1 MNKPLRFLI
10 AIATGLVLLSAVGIA
25 GTAPQRKV
33 EVLLAS
39 GGLPAHIAAAF
50 VEPVGFQRTK
60 SGSSYV
66 FDRRS
71 HAIYLVD
78 AQQTRAEK
86 IVAVGQ
92 EPGRIILPGAF
103 DMASNGIF
111 VVADVPNRRERIQIF
126 SPAGVRLGGF
136 VLPGQAEPRVLIGGL
151 TLSGVASLQ
160 YTGNSILINE
170 PNRGGLVTEYGL
182 AGSAVRMFGTLR
194 ETGFESDRDLHL
206 AFNSG
211 IPLADPNGGFYFVFQ
226 TGRPMFRKYDR
237 DGHLLFERH
246 IEGPELDTLLSALPT
261 RWPSRAPSDG
271 TLPLVPPTIRT
282 ATVDPAGRLWI
293 GLTTPYLYQ
302 YDEVGEKIRTVQL
315 KGAGI
320 ITATS
325 LSFDGP
331 DRLLVTPGCYEFKVG

>member
-1 MNKPLRFLI
+1 MNKPLGFLV
-10 AIATGLVLLSAVGIA
+10 AIATSSVLLSVVGIA
-25 GTAPQRKV
+25 GAPTQRRV

-50 VEPVGFQRTK
+50 AEAVGFQRTK
-60 SGSSYV
+60 SGDSYV

-71 HAIYLVD
+71 HAIYVVD
-78 AQQTRAEK
+78 AKQTRAEK

-103 DMASNGIF
+103 DVAADGIF

-126 SPAGVRLGGF
+126 SPAGIRLGGF
-136 VLPGQAEPRVLIGGL
+136 VLPGQAVPRVLIGGL
-151 TLSGVASLQ
+151 TLSGVGSLQ
-160 YTGNSILINE
+160 YTGSSILINE
-170 PNRGGLVTEYGL
+170 PDRGALITEYGL
-182 AGSAVRMFGTLR
+182 AGSAVRTFGTLR
-194 ETGFESDRDLHL
+194 ETGHESDRDLHL

-237 DGHLLFERH
+237 NGQMLFERH
-246 IEGPELDTLLSALPT
+246 IEGPELDPLLGSLPT
-261 RWPSRAPSDG
+261 SWPLRTPADG

-282 ATVDPAGRLWI
+282 AAVDPSGRLWI
-293 GLTTPYLYQ
+293 GLTTPYVYQ
-302 YDEVGEKIRTVQL
+302 YDEAGEKVRTLQL

-331 DRLLVTPGCYEFKVG
+331 DRLLVTPGCYEFRVG

>member
-1 MNKPLRFLI
+1 M
-10 AIATGLVLLSAVGIA
+10 AGSVLLSVVAIA
-25 GTAPQRKV
+25 GAPAQRQV

-50 VEPVGFQRTK
+50 AEPMGFERTK
-60 SGSSYV
+60 SGNFYV

-71 HAIYLVD
+71 HAVYLVD

-92 EPGRIILPGAF
+92 EPGRIILPAAF

-126 SPAGVRLGGF
+126 SPAGARLGGF
-136 VLPGQAEPRVLIGGL
+136 VLPGQAVPRVLMGGL
-151 TLSGVASLQ
+151 TLSGVGSLQ
-160 YTGNSILINE
+160 YTGSSILINE
-170 PNRGGLVTEYGL
+170 PERGALITEYGL
-182 AGSAVRMFGTLR
+182 GGSALRTFGTLR
-194 ETGFESDRDLHL
+194 ETGHEPDRDLHL

-226 TGRPMFRKYDR
+226 TGRPMFRKYDP
-237 DGHLLFERH
+237 GGQLLFERH
-246 IEGPELDTLLSALPT
+246 IEGPELDPLIATLPT
-261 RWPSRAPSDG
+261 RWPVRTLADG
-271 TLPLVPPTIRT
+271 TLPLVMPTIRT
-282 ATVDPAGRLWI
+282 AAVDPSGRLWI
-293 GLTTPYLYQ
+293 GLTTPYVYQ
-302 YDEVGEKIRTVQL
+302 YDTVGEKIRTVQL
-315 KGAGI
+315 KGAGL

-331 DRLLVTPGCYEFKVG
+331 NRLLVTPGCYEFEVG

>member
-1 MNKPLRFLI
+1 MNQTLSFLTTLV
-10 AIATGLVLLSAVGIA
+10 AGPVLLSVVGIA
-25 GTAPQRKV
+25 GAPTQRRV
-33 EVLLAS
+33 EVLNAT

-50 VEPVGFQRTK
+50 AEPVGFQRSK
-60 SGSSYV
+60 SGNSYV

-78 AQQTRAEK
+78 AKQTRAEK

-103 DMASNGIF
+103 DMASDGIF

-126 SPAGVRLGGF
+126 SPAGTRLGGF
-136 VLPGQAEPRVLIGGL
+136 VLPGQAIPRVLIGGL
-151 TLSGVASLQ
+151 TLSGVGSLQ
-160 YTGNSILINE
+160 YTGSSILINE
-170 PNRGGLVTEYGL
+170 PERGALITEYGL
-182 AGSAVRMFGTLR
+182 AGSAVRTFGTLR
-194 ETGFESDRDLHL
+194 ETGHESDRDLHL

-211 IPLADPNGGFYFVFQ
+211 FPLADPTGGFYFVFQ
-226 TGRPMFRKYDR
+226 TGRPMFRKYDST
-237 DGHLLFERH
+237 GQLLFERH
-246 IEGPELDTLLSALPT
+246 IEGTELDALLSTLPT
-261 RWPSRAPSDG
+261 RWPSRTPADG

-282 ATVDPAGRLWI
+282 AAVDPGGNLWI
-293 GLTTPYLYQ
+293 GLTTPYIYQ
-302 YDEVGEKIRTVQL
+302 YDKSGEKMRTIQL

-331 DRLLVTPGCYEFKVG
+331 TRLLVTPGCYEFEVG